1 MSYHAILKT
10 SSEYTAALRNA
21 RAIAANISDTIGVEV
36 FPYRLGYQLI
46 LNAVNSHYF

>member
-21 RAIAANISDTIGVEV
+21 RAIAANISDTIGAEV

-46 LNAVNSHYF
+46 LNAVKSHYF